1 MTIAEVWKI
10 IFPYIRNKYLLT
22 IVIFVLWML
31 LFDSSSWVD
40 VIRQI
45 RQIRKLEQ
53 DREYYIE
60 KIQED
65 RNRLK
70 ELRTNNENLEKFARE
85 QYLMKKP
92 DEDIFVI
99 EEDWSWSRLKLT
111 RIKACPELAEGIKDK
126 VKIQT
131 ISLA

>member
-99 EEDWSWSRLKLT
+99 EEDWKKSR
-111 RIKACPELAEGIKDK
+111 
-126 VKIQT
+126 VKGKG
-131 ISLA
+131 

>member
-99 EEDWSWSRLKLT
+99 EED
-111 RIKACPELAEGIKDK
+111 
-126 VKIQT
+126 
-131 ISLA
+131 